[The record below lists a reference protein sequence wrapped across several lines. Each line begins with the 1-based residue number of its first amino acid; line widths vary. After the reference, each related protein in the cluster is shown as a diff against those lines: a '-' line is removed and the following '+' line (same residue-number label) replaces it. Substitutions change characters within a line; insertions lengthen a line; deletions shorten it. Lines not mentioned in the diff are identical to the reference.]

1 MKAMVEAG
9 ATHNLL
15 SDREADPLSL
25 TLAGDTSKIK
35 VVNLVAESVVG
46 IVGRC
51 YLQQDFLMMAKE
63 SVVLHRG
70 VVAIMDKQCPCMV
83 HAACM
88 EKEKA
93 LSTLQLKTRSQQGHA
108 NYLVA
113 SLTKE
118 IGEGLMAHP
127 AIMRLLEYNNLMPQE
142 LPKTLHPPHAI
153 NQCI

>member
-1 MKAMVEAG
+1 MVEAG

-25 TLAGDTSKIK
+25 TLAGDTS
-35 VVNLVAESVVG
+35 
-46 IVGRC
+46 